1 MLNILVAGGA
11 GFVGSHLVDA
21 LLADGHH
28 VTVVDNF
35 ITGRAVNLSDAERN
49 DRYRLIEADVS
60 VPGFTMEDHIPFD
73 RVYHLASPA
82 SPKAFETMPVEIL
95 MVNSVGTQNLLEITR
110 RDGARFLITSTSEV
124 YGEPLVHPQTEDYR
138 GNVNPVG
145 PRSCYDEG
153 KRFAESLTM
162 TYYRQFGVDVRIAR
176 LFNTYGPRVA
186 PNDGRIVPN
195 FLIQAMSG
203 QQLTVYGDGIQT
215 RSLCY
220 VDDTVRG
227 LMALMESDKA
237 SGAIVN
243 LGNPNE
249 HTVLQIAEH
258 IIELTGST
266 SEIAFLPLPV
276 DDPSKRK
283 PEVAKAQHLLG
294 WTPTIALHDGLQ
306 RTIAHFADELGSNVN
321 EQRPTRRLADARN

>member
-1 MLNILVAGGA
+1 MNVLVAGGG

-21 LLADGHH
+21 LLADGHR
-28 VTVVDNF
+28 VTVVDSF
-35 ITGRAVNLSDAERN
+35 ITGRHVNLRDASRHERF
-49 DRYRLIEADVS
+49 RLIEADVAD
-60 VPGFTMEDHIPFD
+60 PGFSLEDHPPFE

-82 SPKAFETMPVEIL
+82 SPKAFDEVPVEIL
-95 MVNSVGTQNLLEITR
+95 MVNSVGTLNLLEIAR

-138 GNVNPVG
+138 GNVNPIG

-162 TYYRQFGVDVRIAR
+162 TYHRRHGVDVRIAR

-186 PNDGRIVPN
+186 PEDGRIVPN
-195 FLIQAMSG
+195 FIGQALRG
-203 QQLTVYGDGIQT
+203 EPLTVYGDGLQT

-220 VDDTVRG
+220 VDDTVAG
-227 LMALMESDKA
+227 LIALMESA
-237 SGAIVN
+237 RAVGEVVN

-249 HTVLQIAEH
+249 HTVLQIAEL
-258 IIELTGST
+258 ILAMTGSD
-266 SEIAFLPLPV
+266 SEVAYLPLPV

-283 PEVAKAQHLLG
+283 PEIAKAGHLLG
-294 WTPTIALHDGLQ
+294 WRPEVALRDGLKRVIRQ
-306 RTIAHFADELGSNVN
+306 FHRDDSMTVMQGP
-321 EQRPTRRLADARN
+321 R

>member
-1 MLNILVAGGA
+1 MNILVAGGG

-21 LLADGHH
+21 LLASGHH

-35 ITGRAVNLSDAERN
+35 VTGRTVNLTDAERS
-49 DRYRLIEADVS
+49 DRFRLIDADVS
-60 VPGFTMEDHIPFD
+60 VPGFAMDDHAPFD

-82 SPKAFETMPVEIL
+82 SPKAFAEMPVEIL
-95 MVNSVGTQNLLEITR
+95 MVNSVGTRNLLDIAR
-110 RDGARFLITSTSEV
+110 RDGARFLLTSTSEV

-162 TYYRQFGVDVRIAR
+162 TYHRQHGVDVRIAR

-186 PNDGRIVPN
+186 PTDGRIVPN
-195 FLIQAMSG
+195 FCIQALTG
-203 QQLTVYGDGIQT
+203 QPLTVYGDGLQT

-220 VDDTVRG
+220 VDDTVAG
-227 LMALMESDKA
+227 LVALMESECA
-237 SGAIVN
+237 AGEIVN
-243 LGNPNE
+243 LGNPSE
-249 HTVLQIAEH
+249 HTVLQIAEL
-258 IIELTGST
+258 ILEMTGSD
-266 SEIAFLPLPV
+266 SGISYLPLPI

-283 PEVAKAQHLLG
+283 PEIAKAQHLLS
-294 WTPTIALHDGLQ
+294 WRPITALQDGLE
-306 RTIAHFADELGSNVN
+306 RALAYFAYEINTGVALGA
-321 EQRPTRRLADARN
+321 ERIER